1 MTAQTTKNM
10 AYDHPTYIARTGTFN
25 SLMTAGSAGV
35 SAKFT
40 AFANMLLFSLNTYT
54 TIAGTSTYTGG
65 LTGGPP
71 GVNATTGVAV
81 ASTQLSLIRITNTA
95 ASGATIA
102 LSTTTIGPFTQGG
115 VFLGAGGTATNQVGG
130 WNNFALNTSTGT
142 GGLNG
147 VAINQ
152 GDQVFVVNGTDA
164 TAVELVSIDYQL
176 APLASVMA

>member
-1 MTAQTTKNM
+1 MSLKSM
-10 AYDHPTYIARTGTFN
+10 AYDNPAYIARGTYN
-25 SLMTAGSAGV
+25 TIMTAGSAGV
-35 SAKFT
+35 SGKFV
-40 AFANMLLFSLNTYT
+40 AFANLLLFSLNTYT

-65 LTGGPP
+65 LLGGPP

-102 LSTTTIGPFTQGG
+102 LSTSTIGPFTVGG

-130 WNNFALNTSTGT
+130 ANQFALNTTAGT
-142 GGLNG
+142 AGFGG

-152 GDQVFVVNGTDA
+152 GDQIYVVNGTDG
-164 TAVELVSIDYQL
+164 TAVELVSIDYQV
-176 APLASVMA
+176 APLASVTA

>member
-10 AYDHPTYIARTGTFN
+10 AYDHPSYVSRVGTFN
-25 SLMTAGSAGV
+25 SIMTAGSGGV

-40 AFANMLLFSLNTYT
+40 AFANLLLFSLNTYST
-54 TIAGTSTYTGG
+54 VAGTSTYTGG

-95 ASGATIA
+95 SSGATIA
-102 LSTTTIGPFTQGG
+102 LSTSTIGPFTVGG
-115 VFLGAGGTATNQVGG
+115 VFLGAGGTATNQIGG

-164 TAVELVSIDYQL
+164 TAVELVQIDYQV